1 MIGKTVTT
9 EAPLINWVLPF
20 ICHLSCALHHA
31 SPCLW
36 LRGKQLEH
44 CKMPSSDNSI
54 ISQLPAHRYHP
65 TKTAG
70 EYTDSGRMVLSLLAP
85 LGCIL
90 YDEIEYVQR
99 LNSFIAKISLF
110 SIEFVPKHKYT
121 VLIHGATHIE
131 ITNCASSKSAGPLAF
146 SCCGYHGCGPT
157 QEGKL
162 VGPIKSKYCQ
172 LRPHGGGVK
181 TCCWMKLLE

>member
-1 MIGKTVTT
+1 MVFLLQEVQSQNAILGSTYKIWQPMLSHGTKYPNEYEDRWYNVSVQYKYEILASCSLMIGKAVTT
-9 EAPLINWVLPF
+9 EALLINWVLPF

-70 EYTDSGRMVLSLLAP
+70 EYTDSGRMVLFTFSAIGLHSAWWDRIRLA
-85 LGCIL
+85 LKFICI
-90 YDEIEYVQR
+90 Q
-99 LNSFIAKISLF
+99 N
-110 SIEFVPKHKYT
+110 
-121 VLIHGATHIE
+121 
-131 ITNCASSKSAGPLAF
+131 
-146 SCCGYHGCGPT
+146 
-157 QEGKL
+157 KL
-162 VGPIKSKYCQ
+162 V
-172 LRPHGGGVK
+172 
-181 TCCWMKLLE
+181 